1 LPVPPTRYQ
10 QDQKELDPMHSTSHP
25 RRPLKK
31 LLCAMAAVIGLG
43 SSLMAVAADPLKVGF
58 VYIGP
63 IGDHGWTYQHEQGRK
78 AMAAALGDKV
88 TTNYVENVPEGA
100 DAERVIRNM
109 AKDGYNLVFTTSFG
123 YMNPTLKVAKQ
134 FPKVTFEHATGY
146 KQDKNL
152 GTYLAKTYEGRY
164 VGGFLAAKMT
174 KTKKI
179 GYVASFPIP
188 EVIRDI
194 DAIQLALNK
203 YNPGTEIKVVWVN
216 SWFDPGKEA
225 DAANALID
233 QGVDVIFQHT
243 DSPAPIQTAER
254 RGVYSVGYASD
265 MAHFGPKSVLTS
277 IVNNWGPHYI
287 KATQSVLDGTWKSQD
302 FWGGLSDGTVELPIS
317 DVVPADVKSEAEKII
332 ASIKS
337 GELHPFTGPIKDQT
351 GAVKIP
357 AGTTATNAELASMNY
372 YVEGITA
379 DLPK

>member
-1 LPVPPTRYQ
+1 M
-10 QDQKELDPMHSTSHP
+10 QKKSKK
-25 RRPLKK
+25 PL
-31 LLCAMAAVIGLG
+31 LRALVAALG
-43 SSLMAVAADPLKVGF
+43 FSAVMSASAADPLKVGF

-78 AMAAALGDKV
+78 MMAEKMGDKV
-88 TTNYVENVPEGA
+88 ETSFVENVPEGA

-109 AKDGYNLVFTTSFG
+109 AKSGYDLIFTTSFG

-146 KQDKNL
+146 KQAKNL
-152 GTYLAKTYEGRY
+152 GTYLARSYEGRY

-179 GYVASFPIP
+179 GYIASFPIP

-194 DAIQLALNK
+194 NSIQLALDK

-216 SWFDPGKEA
+216 SWFDPGKES

-233 QGVDVIFQHT
+233 QGVDVVFQHT

-254 RGVYSVGYASD
+254 RGVYAVGYASD
-265 MAHFGPKSVLTS
+265 MQHFGPNAVLTS

-287 KATQSVLDGTWKSQD
+287 KSAQAVIDGTWKSQD
-302 FWGGLSDGTVELPIS
+302 YWGGLDDGTIQLPIS
-317 DVVPADVKSEAEKII
+317 NLVPADVKAEAEKIE

-337 GELHPFTGPIKDQT
+337 GAFHPFTGPIKDQT
-351 GAVKIP
+351 GAVKI
-357 AGTTATNAELASMNY
+357 ADGVVATNAELASMNY
-372 YVEGITA
+372 YVENVKA

>member
-1 LPVPPTRYQ
+1 
-10 QDQKELDPMHSTSHP
+10 MHSTIHP

-31 LLCAMAAVIGLG
+31 LLCAMAAVVGLS
-43 SSLMAVAADPLKVGF
+43 SSLIASAADPLKVGF

-78 AMAAALGDKV
+78 AMVEALGDKV
-88 TTNYVENVPEGA
+88 TTSFVENVPEGA

-109 AKDGYNLVFTTSFG
+109 AKGGYDLVFTTSFG

-146 KQDKNL
+146 KQDKNM
-152 GTYLAKTYEGRY
+152 GTYLARTYEGRY

-188 EVIRDI
+188 EVLRDI

-254 RGVYSVGYASD
+254 RGVYAVGYASD
-265 MAHFGPKSVLTS
+265 MAHFGPKAVLTS

-287 KATQSVLDGTWKSQD
+287 QATESVINGTWKSQD
-302 FWGGLSDGTVELPIS
+302 YWGGLKEGTVQLPIS
-317 DVVPADVKSEAEKII
+317 DIVPADVKAEAQKII
-332 ASIKS
+332 ADIES
-337 GELHPFTGPIKDQT
+337 GAFHPFTGPIKDQAGT
-351 GAVKIP
+351 VKIP
-357 AGTTATNAELASMNY
+357 AGKVATNAELASMNY
-372 YVEGITA
+372 YVEGIKA

>member
-1 LPVPPTRYQ
+1 MQPSV
-10 QDQKELDPMHSTSHP
+10 QKSHP
-25 RRPLKK
+25 LKNR
-31 LLCAMAAVIGLG
+31 LRALTAVLGLG
-43 SSLMAVAADPLKVGF
+43 ASLLAHAADPLKVGF

-63 IGDHGWTYQHEQGRK
+63 IGDHGWTYQHEVGRQ
-78 AMAAALGDKV
+78 ALQAELGDKV
-88 TTNYVENVPEGA
+88 KTSYVENVAEGA

-109 AKDGYNLVFTTSFG
+109 AKENYDLIFTTSFG

-152 GTYLAKTYEGRY
+152 GTYLARTYEGRY

-194 DAIQLALNK
+194 NAIQLALNK
-203 YNPGTEIKVVWVN
+203 YNPGTEMKVVWVN

-225 DAANALID
+225 DATNALID
-233 QGVDVIFQHT
+233 QGADVIFQHT

-254 RGVYSVGYASD
+254 RGVYAVGYASD
-265 MAHFGPKSVLTS
+265 MAHFGPKAVLTS

-287 KATQSVLDGTWKSQD
+287 QAAQSVLAGTWKAQD
-302 FWGGLSDGTVELPIS
+302 YWGGLQEGTVQLPIS
-317 DVVPADVKSEAEKII
+317 DVVPAPVKAEAEQLI

-337 GELHPFTGPIKDQT
+337 GEFHPFTGPIKDQA
-351 GAVKIP
+351 GAVKIA
-357 AGTTATNAELASMNY
+357 AGVTASNAELASMNY
-372 YVEGITA
+372 YLEGMTA
-379 DLPK
+379 QMPK

>member
-1 LPVPPTRYQ
+1 M
-10 QDQKELDPMHSTSHP
+10 QKKSKK
-25 RRPLKK
+25 PL
-31 LLCAMAAVIGLG
+31 LRALVAALGFSAAMSA
-43 SSLMAVAADPLKVGF
+43 SAADPLKVGF

-78 AMAAALGDKV
+78 MMVEKMGDKIE
-88 TTNYVENVPEGA
+88 TSFVENVPEGA

-109 AKDGYNLVFTTSFG
+109 AKSGYDLIFTTSFG

-146 KQDKNL
+146 KQAKNV
-152 GTYLAKTYEGRY
+152 GTYLSRSYEGRY
-164 VGGFLAAKMT
+164 VGGYLAAKMT

-179 GYVASFPIP
+179 GYIASFPIP

-194 DAIQLALNK
+194 NSIQLALDK

-216 SWFDPGKEA
+216 SWFDPGKES

-233 QGVDVIFQHT
+233 QGVDVVFQHT

-254 RGVYSVGYASD
+254 RGVYAVGYASD
-265 MAHFGPKSVLTS
+265 MQHFGPNAVLTS

-287 KATQSVLDGTWKSQD
+287 KSAQAVIDGNWKSQD
-302 FWGGLSDGTVELPIS
+302 YWGGLNDDTIQLPLSDL
-317 DVVPADVKSEAEKII
+317 VPADVKAEAEQIE

-337 GELHPFTGPIKDQT
+337 GEFHPFTGPIKDQS
-351 GAVKIP
+351 GAVKI
-357 AGTTATNAELASMNY
+357 AEGVVATNAELASMNY
-372 YVEGITA
+372 YVENVKA
-379 DLPK
+379 ELPK

>member
-1 LPVPPTRYQ
+1 
-10 QDQKELDPMHSTSHP
+10 MHK
-25 RRPLKK
+25 RPLKK
-31 LLCAMAAVIGLG
+31 LMC
-43 SSLMAVAADPLKVGF
+43 AVAAAIGLSTSLTATAVEPLKVGF

-78 AMAAALGDKV
+78 ALAEKFGNQI

-109 AKDGYNLVFTTSFG
+109 AKDKYDLIFSTSFG

-152 GTYLAKTYEGRY
+152 GTYLARTYEGRY

-174 KTKKI
+174 RSKKI

-194 DAIQLALNK
+194 NAIQLALNK

-233 QGVDVIFQHT
+233 QGVDVVFQHT
-243 DSPAPIQTAER
+243 DSPAPIQAAER
-254 RGVYSVGYASD
+254 RGVYAVGYASD
-265 MAHFGPKSVLTS
+265 MAHFGPKAVLTS
-277 IVNNWGPHYI
+277 IVNDWGPHYI
-287 KATQSVLDGTWKSQD
+287 QATQSVLDHSWKSQD
-302 FWGGLSDGTVELPIS
+302 YWGGLKEGTVELPIS
-317 DVVPADVKSEAEKII
+317 DLVPAAVKAEAEQII
-332 ASIKS
+332 ADIKS
-337 GELHPFTGPIKDQT
+337 GAFHPFTGPIKDQA
-351 GAVKIP
+351 GVEKIP
-357 AGTTATNAELASMNY
+357 SGVTATNTELASMNY
-372 YVEGITA
+372 YVEGMKA
-379 DLPK
+379 DIPK

>member
-1 LPVPPTRYQ
+1 MQNNSRKT
-10 QDQKELDPMHSTSHP
+10 
-25 RRPLKK
+25 
-31 LLCAMAAVIGLG
+31 LLRALAAAIGFSAALTTAAA
-43 SSLMAVAADPLKVGF
+43 SAADPLKIGF

-78 AMAAALGDKV
+78 YMEEKLGDKV
-88 TTNYVENVPEGA
+88 KTSFVENVPEGA

-109 AKDGYNLVFTTSFG
+109 AKSDYDLIFTTSFG

-146 KQDKNL
+146 KQAKNV
-152 GTYLAKTYEGRY
+152 GTYLTRSYEGRY

-174 KTKKI
+174 KTKKV
-179 GYVASFPIP
+179 GYIASFPIP

-194 DAIQLALNK
+194 NAIQLALDK

-216 SWFDPGKEA
+216 TWFDPGKEA

-243 DSPAPIQTAER
+243 DSPAPIQAAER

-265 MAHFGPKSVLTS
+265 MQHFGPKAVLTS
-277 IVNNWGPHYI
+277 IVNDWGPHYT
-287 KATQSVLDGTWKSQD
+287 KSAEAVMAGNWKSED
-302 FWGGLSDGTVELPIS
+302 FWGGLAQDSISLPIS
-317 DVVPADVKSEAEKII
+317 DLVPADVKTEAEAII

-337 GELHPFTGPIKDQT
+337 GEFHPFTGPIKDQ
-351 GAVKIP
+351 
-357 AGTTATNAELASMNY
+357 AGEVRIAEGETASIKDLASMNY
-372 YVEGITA
+372 YVEGVKA
-379 DLPK
+379 EMPK

>member
-1 LPVPPTRYQ
+1 MQNTF
-10 QDQKELDPMHSTSHP
+10 KK
-25 RRPLKK
+25 PL
-31 LLCAMAAVIGLG
+31 LRTLIAALG
-43 SSLMAVAADPLKVGF
+43 FSASLGAFAADPLKVGF

-63 IGDHGWTYQHEQGRK
+63 VGDHGWTYQHEQGRK
-78 AMAAALGDKV
+78 AMAEALGDKV
-88 TTNYVENVPEGA
+88 DTSFVENVPEGA

-109 AKDGYNLVFTTSFG
+109 AKGGYKLIFTTSFG

-134 FPKVTFEHATGY
+134 FPGVTFEHATGY
-146 KQDKNL
+146 KQDKNM
-152 GTYLAKTYEGRY
+152 GTYLARTYEGRY

-174 KTKKI
+174 KTKKV

-188 EVIRDI
+188 EVLRDI

-233 QGVDVIFQHT
+233 QGVDVMFQHT

-254 RGVYSVGYASD
+254 RGVYAVGYASD
-265 MAHFGPKSVLTS
+265 MAHFGPKAVLTS

-287 KATQSVLDGTWKSQD
+287 QATEGVINGTWKSQD
-302 FWGGLSDGTVELPIS
+302 YWGGLKEGTVELPIS
-317 DVVPADVKSEAEKII
+317 DIVPADVKAEAEKII
-332 ASIKS
+332 ADIKS
-337 GELHPFTGPIKDQT
+337 GAFHPFTGPIKDQT

-357 AGTTATNAELASMNY
+357 EGKVATTAELASMNY
-372 YVEGITA
+372 YVEGIKA

>member
-1 LPVPPTRYQ
+1 M
-10 QDQKELDPMHSTSHP
+10 QKKSKK
-25 RRPLKK
+25 PL
-31 LLCAMAAVIGLG
+31 LRALVAALSFSAAMSA
-43 SSLMAVAADPLKVGF
+43 SAADPLKVGF

-78 AMAAALGDKV
+78 MMVEQMGDKIE
-88 TTNYVENVPEGA
+88 TSFVENVPEGA

-109 AKDGYNLVFTTSFG
+109 AKSGYDLIFTTSFG

-146 KQDKNL
+146 KQAKNL
-152 GTYLAKTYEGRY
+152 GTYLSRSYEGRY
-164 VGGFLAAKMT
+164 VGGYLAAKMT

-179 GYVASFPIP
+179 GYIASFPIP

-194 DAIQLALNK
+194 NSIQLALDK

-216 SWFDPGKEA
+216 SWFDPGKES

-233 QGVDVIFQHT
+233 QGVDVVFQHT

-254 RGVYSVGYASD
+254 RGVYAVGYASD
-265 MAHFGPKSVLTS
+265 MQHFGPKAVLTS

-287 KATQSVLDGTWKSQD
+287 KSAQAVIDGNWKSQD
-302 FWGGLSDGTVELPIS
+302 YWGGLNDDTIQLPIS
-317 DVVPADVKSEAEKII
+317 DLVPADVKAEAEQIE

-337 GELHPFTGPIKDQT
+337 GEFHPFTGPIKDQS
-351 GAVKIP
+351 GAVKI
-357 AGTTATNAELASMNY
+357 ADGVVATNAELASMNY
-372 YVEGITA
+372 YVENVKA
-379 DLPK
+379 ELPK